1 MVRTDLHQRCRHGIS
16 YSSPIRDHL
25 DLQGQVQNVQK
36 GVWKGVAWTT
46 CPLASYID
54 NFYFSENSVK
64 IIQNFKEKEAA
75 MVTLGYP
82 YTPKSTLLTNH
93 TICILGVHL

>member
-36 GVWKGVAWTT
+36 GVAWTT

-64 IIQNFKEKEAA
+64 IIQNFKEKGAA
-75 MVTLGYP
+75 AVPSGYP
-82 YTPKSTLLTNH
+82 
-93 TICILGVHL
+93 

>member
-36 GVWKGVAWTT
+36 GVAWTLAHLPT
-46 CPLASYID
+46 CPLASYIN

-64 IIQNFKEKEAA
+64 IIQNFKEKGAA
-75 MVTLGYP
+75 AVPSGYP
-82 YTPKSTLLTNH
+82 
-93 TICILGVHL
+93 

>member
-1 MVRTDLHQRCRHGIS
+1 MFRKGFGKGWPGQLA
-16 YSSPIRDHL
+16 HL
-25 DLQGQVQNVQK
+25 P
-36 GVWKGVAWTT
+36 A
-46 CPLASYID
+46 ID

-75 MVTLGYP
+75 MVPLGYP